1 MDKEKV
7 KNFLRDNN
15 KPLIVVVGG
24 LILSVILSSTD
35 VTFLQFLAPLMQI
48 GCVVYAVLFYR
59 ARNKKKKELKEA
71 EETQKA
77 VQKEEQKAAAIKDFK
92 NTLESN
98 IDNILEVL
106 AGDTSPENFE
116 YGLKKITENYA
127 TPLRIE
133 EVLPLAQQSLLARM
147 SKNGVNDPA
156 AIILMVYFTL
166 SMRWILLG
174 DYMPVAIREKNPSQY
189 DDIQNEML
197 NKAKIPFL
205 KTLYGFSVRAYNY
218 YKSLNNPIGYTP
230 VNDEFLENLVTT
242 DDVIS
247 SYCKSNPFETEKMK
261 AEWIDDIK
269 NAAYRACSEH
279 KLKIDLNNNEKILDE
294 LCYHGYS
301 IMCNSSEKDLESIIA
316 NFLSTLKDEYAKIDK

>member
-59 ARNKKKKELKEA
+59 AKNKKNEELKKAKEA
-71 EETQKA
+71 QL
-77 VQKEEQKAAAIKDFK
+77 KEEEAAAINDFK
-92 NTLESN
+92 NTLDATVN
-98 IDNILEVL
+98 NILTVILEEPN
-106 AGDTSPENFE
+106 TTNFE
-116 YGLKKITENYA
+116 QGLEHAIKNSA
-127 TPLRIE
+127 VPLKVE
-133 EVLPLAQQSLLARM
+133 DVLPLAQQSLLTRM
-147 SKNGVNDPA
+147 SKNGDNDPA
-156 AIILMVYFTL
+156 AVILIIYFCL

-174 DYMPVAIREKNPSQY
+174 DYMTLAIREENPSQY
-189 DDIQNEML
+189 ADIQNERL
-197 NKAKIPFL
+197 NEAKIPFL

-230 VNDEFLENLVTT
+230 IDDEFLENLVTT

-261 AEWIDDIK
+261 AEWINDIK
-269 NAAYRACSEH
+269 KAAYAAVSSDR
-279 KLKIDLNNNEKILDE
+279 LKIDLNNNEKLLDA

-301 IMCNSSEKDLESIIA
+301 IVCKSNEKDLESIVA
-316 NFLSTLKDEYAKIDK
+316 NFLSTIKDEYAKINK

>member
-1 MDKEKV
+1 MDKKNKLIELMKKIKNPDKV
-7 KNFLRDNN
+7 K
-15 KPLIVVVGG
+15 
-24 LILSVILSSTD
+24 
-35 VTFLQFLAPLMQI
+35 
-48 GCVVYAVLFYR
+48 
-59 ARNKKKKELKEA
+59 A
-71 EETQKA
+71 EEEKNT
-77 VQKEEQKAAAIKDFK
+77 KEEAINEFK

-116 YGLKKITENYA
+116 HGLKKITENFA
-127 TPLRIE
+127 TPLRMD
-133 EVLPLAQQSLLARM
+133 EVLPLAQQSLLTRM

-156 AIILMVYFTL
+156 AIILIVYFTL

-174 DYMPVAIREKNPSQY
+174 DYMTVAIRENNPSQY
-189 DDIQNEML
+189 ADIQNEML

-230 VNDEFLENLVTT
+230 INDEFLENLVTT
-242 DDVIS
+242 DAVIS
-247 SYCKSNPFETEKMK
+247 SYFKSNPFETEKMK
-261 AEWIDDIK
+261 AEWINDIK
-269 NAAYRACSEH
+269 KAAYRACSEH

-301 IMCNSSEKDLESIIA
+301 IMCNSNEKDLESIVA
-316 NFLSTLKDEYAKIDK
+316 NFLSAIKDEYAKIDK